1 MFYSVFSKINSVK
14 TLYRIFSNVFYS
26 TLLTLSLFS
35 WILLVLFSP
44 RKDMRSHSPS
54 QQQQCVL
61 GEDRCCLHHHLQPS
75 YRCQPDQTFV
85 VEFYHSKAEGDD
97 RIRSGQGRGVIF
109 TLAQGF
115 QNLRKIGCKN
125 LCQM

>member
-1 MFYSVFSKINSVK
+1 
-14 TLYRIFSNVFYS
+14 
-26 TLLTLSLFS
+26 
-35 WILLVLFSP
+35 
-44 RKDMRSHSPS
+44 MRSHSPS

-97 RIRSGQGRGVIF
+97 RIRSGQGRGGIF
-109 TLAQGF
+109 YYLSPGVPKLEKNWLQKSVPDVE
-115 QNLRKIGCKN
+115 QNRDNYAGNTHHSESNPVNI
-125 LCQM
+125 